1 MLRDGIARTW
11 VTAAS
16 GLGELAASQLQDFK
30 QSHEVA
36 LAFQEALKNMNV
48 VEMFEA
54 RSFRGLLGGAD
65 RL

>member
-1 MLRDGIARTW
+1 